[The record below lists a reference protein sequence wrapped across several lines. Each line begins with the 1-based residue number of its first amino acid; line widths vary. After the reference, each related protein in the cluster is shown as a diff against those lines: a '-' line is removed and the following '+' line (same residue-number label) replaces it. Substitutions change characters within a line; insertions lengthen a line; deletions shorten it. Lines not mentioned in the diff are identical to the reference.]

1 LESLIKSENF
11 LENILEKF
19 LVETSGKLP
28 AYIPELSKARPESF
42 AISIVT
48 VEGKI
53 LQVGDIKTFFTI
65 QSIAKPLVHG
75 LALETHGR
83 EKVLNMVG
91 LEPTGDSYNSIR
103 LQPGSHRPYNPM
115 VNAGALALSSLIPG
129 ENPELRFHTL
139 QNLFERYIG
148 HVPNFDEQV
157 YQSEKKFGNHN
168 RAMGYLMLNF
178 KVLQGDVEEILDDYC
193 KECSFLVNT
202 TNLALIGAALANG
215 GKNPLTQKQAI
226 DPEYLA
232 DILSVMFTCGM
243 YDFAGE
249 WAYKVGI
256 PAKSGVSG
264 GILGVVPG
272 KMGIGVYSPLLDSRG
287 NSVRGIKVFQELA
300 EILQFNIFKSSNLL

>member
-1 LESLIKSENF
+1 MESLKNPENF

-19 LVETSGKLP
+19 SAETRGKLP
-28 AYIPELSKARPESF
+28 TYIPELAKAHPESF

-48 VEGKI
+48 VEGKV
-53 LQVGDIKTFFTI
+53 LQVGDIQTFFTI

-83 EKVLNMVG
+83 EKVLGMVG

-129 ENPELRFHTL
+129 ENTEARFHTL
-139 QNLFERYIG
+139 QNLFERYMG
-148 HVPNFDEQV
+148 HAAPFDEHV
-157 YQSEKKFGNHN
+157 YKSEKKFGNHN
-168 RAMGYLMLNF
+168 RAMAYLMLNF
-178 KVLQGDVEEILDDYC
+178 KVLQGDVESILDDYC

-202 TNLALIGAALANG
+202 TDLAIIGATLANG
-215 GKNPLTQKQAI
+215 GKNPFTKKQAL

-256 PAKSGVSG
+256 PAKSGISG

-272 KMGIGVYSPLLDSRG
+272 KMGLGVYSPLLDNRG
-287 NSVRGIKVFQELA
+287 NSVRGIKVFQSLA
-300 EILQFNIFKSSNLL
+300 ETLQFNIFKSPNLV